1 MLASLLVTLVLSQS
15 PQKLRWEPRVDIPV
29 TTVLVGGWLV
39 SEFAVKKELA
49 QSQCRWCETN
59 GFDTWVRSAFNPR
72 LLPSADGQHD
82 FHVASNMVGFVAL
95 PAVLVGLDA
104 VLSARDGSF
113 LETFPVD
120 LLLVVESMF
129 SALALNQAVKFAVA
143 RARPYSIGATP
154 QMIALGGD
162 IADNNLSF
170 FSGHSTFAFALASS
184 AATIAYLR
192 GYRLW
197 WLAWLVG
204 VPLATATAVLR
215 LAADK
220 HWASDVLIGSSI
232 GMIFGMVLPT
242 FLHGRVGPVEARV
255 VPSGSGLAVT
265 GRF

>member
-1 MLASLLVTLVLSQS
+1 MFAPLLLSLVVSQA
-15 PQKLRWEPRVDIPV
+15 PQRLRWDPRVDIPV
-29 TTVLVGGWLV
+29 STVLVGGWLA

-49 QSQCRWCETN
+49 QPQCRWCEPN
-59 GFDTWVRSAFNPR
+59 GFDTWVRTAFNPR
-72 LLPSADGQHD
+72 LVPSADGQHD
-82 FHVASNMVGFVAL
+82 FHVASNLVGFVAL
-95 PAVLVGLDA
+95 PLAMVGLDA
-104 VLSARDGSF
+104 LFSARDGTF

-120 LLLVVESMF
+120 LLLVLETTF
-129 SALALNQAVKFAVA
+129 SALVFNQAVKFAVA
-143 RARPYSIGATP
+143 RARPYTIGASADLLS
-154 QMIALGGD
+154 MGGD
-162 IADNNLSF
+162 VADNNLSF
-170 FSGHSTFAFALASS
+170 FSGHSSLAFGLVSS

-197 WLAWLVG
+197 WLAWVVG
-204 VPLATATAVLR
+204 IPLATTTAVMR

-220 HWASDVLIGSSI
+220 HWASDVIIGSSI